1 MTSEL
6 IKDMGLIFLTECP
19 ATPLTHILALNTGD
33 YTESL
38 VKSLGSGNPVDATL
52 YLTRACNLRCATCYV
67 SASKPLPNELNA
79 GEWIRV
85 VDELGKLG
93 VRYLYLLGGE
103 PLLLLN
109 RGLLDIVK
117 RGKENGMIVSL
128 STNGTLV
135 SEEAAVKLRDSGVD
149 QVQVSLDGPNP
160 VINDAIRG
168 HGSFSKAINAIKYL
182 KDAGVTVSLS
192 YTVTISNADYVKDFV
207 KLASDL
213 KIPVVTF
220 IRVQEFGRAS
230 GGGLGISNELAH
242 EVLIKLSE
250 LSDVNVKVVYSGFRF
265 GLLNLMSKAYRETEG
280 LLNGLKVVNYG
291 TCPAGRSR
299 LVIDSNGDIYGCELL
314 MRPEFRE
321 GNVRRDE
328 LSKVWVSGFKA
339 FRNRV
344 PSPLCLTCPFF
355 KICRGG
361 CPARVYAK
369 YGSLNGP
376 DPQCTLM
383 NS

>member
-1 MTSEL
+1 MAGEL

-33 YTESL
+33 YAENL
-38 VKSLGSGNPVDATL
+38 AKLLGSGNPVDATL
-52 YLTRACNLRCATCYV
+52 YLTRACNLRCTTCYV
-67 SASKPLPNELNA
+67 SASTPLPNELNA
-79 GEWIRV
+79 SEWIKV
-85 VDELGKLG
+85 VDKLSELG

-109 RGLLDIVK
+109 RGLLDIIR

-135 SEEAAVKLRDSGVD
+135 SEEAAIKLRDSGVD

-160 VINDAIRG
+160 VVNDAIRG
-168 HGSFSKAINAIKYL
+168 HGSFRKAINAVKRL
-182 KDAGVTVSLS
+182 ENAGVAVTLS
-192 YTVTISNADYVKDFV
+192 YTVTIINADYVKDFV
-207 KLASDL
+207 KLAVDL
-213 KIPVVTF
+213 NVPVVAF
-220 IRVQEFGRAS
+220 VRVQEFGRAS
-230 GGGLGISNELAH
+230 EGGLGISNEVAH
-242 EVLIKLSE
+242 EVLVKLSE
-250 LSDVNVKVVYSGFRF
+250 LSDLNVKVVYSGFRF
-265 GLLNLMSKAYRETEG
+265 GLLNLMSKAYSEAEG
-280 LLNGLKVVNYG
+280 LLNRLKVINYG

-321 GNVRRDE
+321 GNVRWDD

-344 PSPLCLTCPFF
+344 LNSSCVKCPFF
-355 KICRGG
+355 KLCQGG
-361 CPARVYAK
+361 CPARAYAR

-376 DPQCTLM
+376 DPLCPFIRG
-383 NS
+383 

>member
-1 MTSEL
+1 MAGEL

-19 ATPLTHILALNTGD
+19 ATPLTHILALDTGD
-33 YTESL
+33 YAENL
-38 VKSLGSGNPVDATL
+38 AKLLGSGNPVDATL
-52 YLTRACNLRCATCYV
+52 YLTRACNLRCTTCYV
-67 SASKPLPNELNA
+67 SASTPLPNELNA
-79 GEWIRV
+79 SEWIKV
-85 VDELGKLG
+85 VDKLSELG

-109 RGLLDIVK
+109 RGLLDIIR

-135 SEEAAVKLRDSGVD
+135 SEEAAIKLRDSGVD

-160 VINDAIRG
+160 VVNDAIRG
-168 HGSFSKAINAIKYL
+168 HGSFRKAINAVKHL
-182 KDAGVTVSLS
+182 ENAGVAVTLS
-192 YTVTISNADYVKDFV
+192 YTVTIINADYVKDFV
-207 KLASDL
+207 KLAVDL
-213 KIPVVTF
+213 NVPVVTF
-220 IRVQEFGRAS
+220 VRVQEFGRAS
-230 GGGLGISNELAH
+230 EGGLGISNEVAH
-242 EVLIKLSE
+242 EVLVKLSE
-250 LSDVNVKVVYSGFRF
+250 LSDLNVKVVYSGFRF
-265 GLLNLMSKAYRETEG
+265 GLLNLMSKAYSEAEG
-280 LLNGLKVVNYG
+280 LLSRLKVINYG

-321 GNVRRDE
+321 GNVRWDD

-344 PSPLCLTCPFF
+344 LNPSCVKCPFF
-355 KICRGG
+355 KLCQGG
-361 CPARVYAK
+361 CPARAYAR

-376 DPQCTLM
+376 DPLCPFIRG
-383 NS
+383 

>member
-1 MTSEL
+1 MAGEL

-33 YTESL
+33 YAENL
-38 VKSLGSGNPVDATL
+38 AKLLGSGNPVDATL
-52 YLTRACNLRCATCYV
+52 YLTRACNLRCTTCYV
-67 SASKPLPNELNA
+67 SASTPLPNELNA
-79 GEWIRV
+79 SEWIKV
-85 VDELGKLG
+85 VDKLSELG

-109 RGLLDIVK
+109 RGLLDIIR

-135 SEEAAVKLRDSGVD
+135 SEEAAIKLRDSGVD

-160 VINDAIRG
+160 VVNDAIRG
-168 HGSFSKAINAIKYL
+168 HGSFRKAINAVKHL
-182 KDAGVTVSLS
+182 ENAGVAVTLS
-192 YTVTISNADYVKDFV
+192 YTVTIINADYVKDFV
-207 KLASDL
+207 KLAVDL
-213 KIPVVTF
+213 NVPVVTF
-220 IRVQEFGRAS
+220 VRVQEFGRAS
-230 GGGLGISNELAH
+230 EGGLGISNEVAH
-242 EVLIKLSE
+242 EVLVKLSE
-250 LSDVNVKVVYSGFRF
+250 LSDLNVKVVYSGFRF
-265 GLLNLMSKAYRETEG
+265 GLLNLMSKAYSEAEG
-280 LLNGLKVVNYG
+280 LLSRLKVINYG

-321 GNVRRDE
+321 GNVRWDD

-344 PSPLCLTCPFF
+344 LNPSCVKCPFF
-355 KICRGG
+355 KLCQGG
-361 CPARVYAK
+361 CPARAYAR

-376 DPQCTLM
+376 DPLCPFIRG
-383 NS
+383 